1 MSCQGFVAVAQ
12 FWIWLPDNFGVNF
25 FGVIG
30 KFHNSL
36 AENSRSWWR
45 PYYILSAF
53 LPLLKFIRREKQN
66 FPRMNGLVRADC
78 QKFSP
83 CRVVKREPCDDFRQ
97 NHRCGLRVVCI
108 HVSCGVVCTR
118 LPRGRLYTSTC
129 FHPFRYNRCSQRKWS
144 CNVTFLWQAQYL
156 VTLEWFWVVFSWQA
170 HYLVRWQCYFS
181 WPAQYVLKFVW
192 FWVAFS

>member
-1 MSCQGFVAVAQ
+1 MSCQGFVDVAQ

-36 AENSRSWWR
+36 AENSRSWRR

-53 LPLLKFIRREKQN
+53 LPLLKFIRREKQD

-78 QKFSP
+78 QKISP

-97 NHRCGLRVVCI
+97 NHRCGLRVVCYTSRAGSSV
-108 HVSCGVVCTR
+108 HVCRGVVCTR
-118 LPRGRLYTSTC
+118 LLAFTLSDTIDVLKGSEVAMLLFCGRRNIWWHWSDFGLSFRGRRTIWC
-129 FHPFRYNRCSQRKWS
+129 GG
-144 CNVTFLWQAQYL
+144 NVTFHGRRNM
-156 VTLEWFWVVFSWQA
+156 S
-170 HYLVRWQCYFS
+170 
-181 WPAQYVLKFVW
+181 
-192 FWVAFS
+192 